1 MPALKKGQ
9 NVVLMYCRENN
20 QIVIAN
26 DVVEVSGAKITRF
39 KNQRLKFET
48 ESLTPSIE
56 KLATMM
62 HLGVLVVSDEA
73 FINAYVKRENELRVH
88 CLARAKEA
96 CEKWPTKF
104 NEERIKKY
112 EGDAVLVDLRDIEK

>member
-1 MPALKKGQ
+1 MPAFKKGQ

-48 ESLTPSIE
+48 DSLTPSIE

-73 FINAYVKRENELRVH
+73 FINAYIKRENELRVH
-88 CLARAKEA
+88 CLTEAKKA

-104 NEERIKKY
+104 NKECIKKY
-112 EGDAVLVDLRDIEK
+112 EGDAVVIDLRDIEK